1 MLLILS
7 LPGLR
12 MYVIVFPADHLA
24 NPLLVLAWPQP
35 VCDSVLCLLIILL
48 ILSLSLPGLSLYVI
62 VFGAS

>member
-12 MYVIVFPADHLA
+12 MYVIVFPADHFA
-24 NPLLVLAWPQP
+24 DPLTVFAWPQY
-35 VCDSVLCLLIILL
+35 VCVCVLCLLIILL